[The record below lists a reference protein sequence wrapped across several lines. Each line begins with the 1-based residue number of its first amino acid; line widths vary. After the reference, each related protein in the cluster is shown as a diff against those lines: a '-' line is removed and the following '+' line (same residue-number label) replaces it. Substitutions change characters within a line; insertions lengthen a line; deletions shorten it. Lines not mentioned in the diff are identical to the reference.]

1 MAGLYYPE
9 LNPGRP
15 VKLRGAMEDSN
26 ERSDSPRS
34 IRWIAFWACLGIF
47 GALCIAGGLYLWF
60 SADPIIAKY
69 RELARFYSSKKAV
82 TDFLKSFGPYAPIAC
97 IVIQALQVV
106 LAPIPGEATGI
117 LGGYLFGTWIGFL
130 YSTIGLTLGSVMA
143 FWLGRWLGLPIVRRV
158 VSKEV
163 YHRFDFISRAGGEL
177 VTLVCFLIPGFPK
190 DYLCFLLGVSP
201 LQFGMFFMVSTFGRM
216 PGTWLLSVQGAKVR
230 NAQYVEFVI
239 YLLVAAFAVVL
250 AYIYRERIYL
260 WMHRRHSADA
270 AGEGSDR
277 LDL

>member
-1 MAGLYYPE
+1 M
-9 LNPGRP
+9 
-15 VKLRGAMEDSN
+15 MEDSDVQP
-26 ERSDSPRS
+26 EGSRS
-34 IRWIAFWACLGIF
+34 INRIAFWACLGAV
-47 GALCIAGGLYLWF
+47 GTLCIASGLFFWF
-60 SADPIIAKY
+60 SSNPIIAEY

-82 TDFLKSFGPYAPIAC
+82 SDFLKSYGPYAPFAF
-97 IVIQALQVV
+97 IVVQALQVV

-117 LGGYLFGTWIGFL
+117 LGGYLFGTWLGFF

-158 VSKEV
+158 VSQEV

-201 LQFGMFFMVSTFGRM
+201 LQFGMFFVISTFGRM
-216 PGTWLLSVQGAKVR
+216 PGTWLLSIQGAKVR
-230 NAQYVEFVI
+230 NAQYLDFVI

-250 AYIYRERIYL
+250 AYIFREKIYG
-260 WMHRRHSADA
+260 WMHRRHV
-270 AGEGSDR
+270 EGSAVGDSDQ